1 MALLEFNLD
10 HVTAITK
17 SFYKSDSIAVID
29 FMESLLPPQE
39 KEKLPASLK
48 TAGGRTAAPAGT
60 LSQFINK
67 KIKDQTFREALC
79 AKLTSTEA
87 SLYLYYKLIWEDIK
101 LPIEFLPK
109 TIPLPII
116 TIPEQSYGLHE
127 VPLEGELSLISHFT
141 HPGGYYT
148 KEYSFVQI
156 NFKIAEL
163 LKYLF
168 PLPTDYELLPIED
181 PQETEYSYSNEE
193 GVLSFIT
200 LLDEMIEHNLVDV
213 SETNEKTSTKTLNV
227 LKKSSGIAEFYKTKG
242 MDGYANDMLTRSF
255 YFFRFA
261 QKSYRNIE
269 LESLKEFVQYQLDN
283 RPRFFISRIFTSHL
297 KKVRFSQID
306 TSQAGLF
313 RLLKE
318 ILMKMPKEGWVSFE
332 NIKRYCF
339 YRRYEIHLEARH
351 KTDYYTMD
359 CETDMSDFRTI
370 SGNEAYHEIFF
381 NPLLKGMFFYL
392 SALGLLEINYE
403 HPISMCGFSA
413 EGEEYISVWDGLSSV
428 RLTELGK
435 YILGFSKTYTPKM
448 VQREKRAIKFDEYK
462 PIMTIDPNDTI
473 TLAKLEGYAEKIDAT
488 KYALSYPKIFKECNS
503 FKALDLK
510 IASFYKNIEEHPPK
524 VFVDFFEEI
533 RNRANLLSIDR
544 KQIVIEL
551 ENDKALLNLFMNNK
565 KLQELIIKA
574 QGYRILVVKENLPK
588 VKKIL
593 HDNGFFIDF

>member
-1 MALLEFNLD
+1 MALLEFDLD
-10 HVTAITK
+10 KVTEIIK
-17 SFYKSDSIAVID
+17 SFYKSDSVAVID
-29 FMESLLPPQE
+29 FMESVFTPQE
-39 KEKLPASLK
+39 AEKLPPSVK
-48 TAGGRTAAPAGT
+48 TVGGRTAAPAGT
-60 LSQFINK
+60 LVQFINK
-67 KIKDQTFREALC
+67 KIKEETFREALS

-87 SLYLYYKLIWEDIK
+87 SGYLYYKLIWEGGRLLVED
-101 LPIEFLPK
+101 LPK
-109 TIPLPII
+109 TIPLPQI
-116 TIPEQSYGLHE
+116 TLPEQSYGLHE
-127 VPLEGELSLISHFT
+127 VALEGELSLISHFT

-156 NFKIAEL
+156 NPKIVAL

-168 PLPTDYELLPIED
+168 PLPTDYELLPIEN
-181 PQETEYSYSNEE
+181 PEETEYTYSNEE
-193 GVLSFIT
+193 GILGFIT

-213 SETNEKTSTKTLNV
+213 SDTNEKTSTKTLNV
-227 LKKSSGIAEFYKTKG
+227 LKKSSGIPEFYTEKG
-242 MDGYANDMLTRSF
+242 MDSYANDMLTRSF

-261 QKSYRNIE
+261 KKSYRNIE

-318 ILMKMPKEGWVSFE
+318 ILMKMPKEGWVGFE
-332 NIKRYCF
+332 NLSHYCF

-359 CETDMSDFRTI
+359 CETELGEFSTI
-370 SGNEAYHEIFF
+370 LCNEAYHEIFL

-392 SALGLLEINYE
+392 GALGILEIKYDDPFSE
-403 HPISMCGFSA
+403 CGLSA
-413 EGEEYISVWDGLSSV
+413 EGKPYISVWDGL
-428 RLTELGK
+428 RYIRFTQLGK
-435 YILGFSKTYTPKM
+435 YLLGFTKVYTPKV
-448 VQREKRAIKFDEYK
+448 VQQEKREIKFDEYK
-462 PIMTIDPNDTI
+462 PIMTINPKDTI
-473 TLAKLEGYAEKIDAT
+473 TIAKLEGYAEKIDSN
-488 KYALSYPKIFKECNS
+488 KYALSYGKIFKECNS

-524 VFVDFFEEI
+524 VFIDFFEEI

-574 QGYRILVVKENLPK
+574 QGYRILVLKENLPK

>member
-1 MALLEFNLD
+1 MAFLEFNLD
-10 HVTAITK
+10 KVTEITK

-29 FMESLLPPQE
+29 FMESLLPSQE
-39 KEKLPASLK
+39 KEKLPATLK

-60 LSQFINK
+60 LNQFINK
-67 KIKDQTFREALC
+67 KIKDETFREAFS

-87 SLYLYYKLIWEDIK
+87 SLYLYYKLIWEESK
-101 LPIEFLPK
+101 LLVEFLPK

-156 NFKIAEL
+156 NPKIVPL
-163 LKYLF
+163 LKFLF
-168 PLPTDYELLPIED
+168 PLPLDYLLLPIENPD
-181 PQETEYSYSNEE
+181 ETEYSYSNEE

-200 LLDEMIEHNLVDV
+200 LIDEMIEHNLVEV
-213 SETNEKTSTKTLNV
+213 SETNEKSSTKTLNV
-227 LKKSSGIAEFYKTKG
+227 LKKSSGIPEFYTEKG
-242 MDGYANDMLTRSF
+242 MDSYANDMLTRSF

-261 QKSYRNIE
+261 KKSYRNIE

-283 RPRFFISRIFTSHL
+283 RLRFFISRIFTSHL

-318 ILMKMPKEGWVSFE
+318 ILMNMPKEAWVSFE
-332 NIKRYCF
+332 NIERYCF

-359 CETDMSDFRTI
+359 CEMELGDFITMS
-370 SGNEAYHEIFF
+370 GGEAYHEIFL
-381 NPLLKGMFFYL
+381 NPLLKGALFYL
-392 SALGLLEINYE
+392 GALGLLEIKYDAPFSE
-403 HPISMCGFSA
+403 CGFSA
-413 EGEEYISVWDGLSSV
+413 EGKDYISVWDGLSSI
-428 RLTELGK
+428 RFTELGK
-435 YILGFSKTYTPKM
+435 YLLGFTKEYTPKI
-448 VQREKRAIKFDEYK
+448 VQREKREIKFDEYK

-473 TLAKLEGYAEKIDAT
+473 TIAKLEGYAEKIDAT

-510 IASFYKNIEEHPPK
+510 IASFYKNIEKHPPK

-574 QGYRILVVKENLPK
+574 QGYRILVLKENLPK